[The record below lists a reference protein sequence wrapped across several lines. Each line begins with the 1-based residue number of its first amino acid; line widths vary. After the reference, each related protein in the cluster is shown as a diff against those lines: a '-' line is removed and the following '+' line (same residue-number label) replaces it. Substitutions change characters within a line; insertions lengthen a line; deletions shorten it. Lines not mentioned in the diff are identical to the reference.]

1 MVDLWRRVLPYL
13 ARYRG
18 RIAFGLVALVL
29 CRAFYLVV
37 PQVLERAID
46 ALEAGETGELWTF
59 GGFIVAAAAGS
70 AVFRYFMRWY
80 LIGVS
85 RYAEYDLRRD
95 FYEHLQRL
103 PATFHARYRVGDL
116 LSRSAQDMNAV
127 RMVLGPGVMYPVET
141 VITTVGCF
149 AFMLAISPRLT
160 LITLGVMPVVS
171 ILMKVLGEK
180 IFRRSEKVQAKMADI
195 SAVVQENAAAARLVR
210 AFSQEDAQRRVFAK
224 ENEEYAGL
232 SMRLV
237 AVSAALFPLLL
248 SLIGLGLAATLV
260 FGGRLAAAG
269 AITVGELV
277 AFLFYYGYLTWPMIA
292 LGWVVNIHQRGAASM
307 KRLAAVFDAE
317 PTPAPRAVGS
327 ESRFPLD
334 GAIEFREVTFAYPP
348 PAEGAGAGT
357 GTADG
362 AGNGKE
368 PPPVL
373 SGFDLT
379 IEPGQTVALVGRT
392 GSGKSTVA
400 RLIPRIFDPQ
410 AGEIR
415 IGGRDIREIPLERL
429 RTSIGFVP
437 QDSFLFSMP
446 LRDNLA
452 FGNPEAPPAEVE
464 RVADEAGLA
473 PDIADFPDGYD
484 TLVGERGVTLS
495 GGQRQRAAIARA
507 LLPDSSILVL
517 DDVLSAVD
525 SETESH
531 ILRAVRR
538 ASRSRTTVIVAHRL
552 STVMDADRIVLL
564 DAAEGG
570 HTRIAEQGTHEE
582 LLAAG
587 GLYAAM
593 YRRQMLE
600 EELSRL

>member
-46 ALEAGETGELWTF
+46 ALEAGETGELWTL

-348 PAEGAGAGT
+348 PAEGAGAGAGT
-357 GTADG
+357 GNG
-362 AGNGKE
+362 IGNGKE

-415 IGGRDIREIPLERL
+415 IGGRDIRDIPLERL

-452 FGNPEAPPAEVE
+452 FGSPDAPPAEIE

-564 DAAEGG
+564 DADEGG
-570 HTRIAEQGTHEE
+570 HTRIAEQGTHDE